1 MIQAVLFEFDGVLA
15 DTRDARR
22 RALLD
27 TLEEDGVMIDD
38 ADYADWCASL
48 PVRSAVRNAL
58 ERSGVDA
65 DDTRIDL
72 AAVRADRR
80 FRTLVESGLSLMAGA
95 RGLVE
100 SMQGQARLGV
110 VSRAARRDIEHT
122 LGLAQLDHAFEFV
135 ISDDDPFLPK
145 PSGEPYLAALD
156 RLGRRR
162 PVSRGHVVALEDG
175 IAGVR
180 SAKAAGLRCAVVG
193 TLPVH
198 LAVNAD
204 ALIPSLVGQTVAS
217 VDALTL
223 GKRPA
228 ER

>member
-27 TLEEDGVMIDD
+27 TLEEDGVRIDD

-48 PVRSAVRNAL
+48 PVGAAVRTAL
-58 ERSGVDA
+58 ARSGVHA
-65 DDTRIDL
+65 DETRVDL
-72 AAVRADRR
+72 TAVRADRK
-80 FRTLVESGLSLMAGA
+80 FRALVESGLSLMPGA
-95 RGLVE
+95 RALVD

-110 VSRAARRDIEHT
+110 VSRAARRDVDHV
-122 LGLAQLDHAFEFV
+122 LGLAQLDFAFEFV
-135 ISDDDPFLPK
+135 ISDDDPFPEK
-145 PSGEPYLAALD
+145 PSPEPYLAALE
-156 RLGRRR
+156 RLARRR
-162 PVSRGHVVALEDG
+162 PVSYAHVVALEDG
-175 IAGVR
+175 ITGVR
-180 SAKAAGLRCAVVG
+180 AAKAAGLRCAVVG

-204 ALIPSLVGQTVAS
+204 ALIPSLVGQTAAS
-217 VDALTL
+217 IYALTL
-223 GKRPA
+223 GTRPA